1 MRTDPPTPHLS
12 FTMELH
18 VKLGAPMEIGAGP
31 HGRRRIIPIEG
42 GTFEG
47 PGLRGTVLPGGAD
60 WQIIRP
66 DGLSELDTR
75 YALRT
80 DDGALIYIQN
90 AGMRHAAPEIVEAGR
105 TGLLVPP
112 DDPNALA
119 EAVGSLLDEPERG
132 QAFGA
137 AAVERAR
144 SEFSVA
150 RMADRTLE
158 VYDRALR
165 RS

>member
-18 VKLGAPMEIGAGP
+18 VKLGAPIEIGAGP

-90 AGMRHAAPEIVEAGR
+90 AGMRHAAPEIVEKLLAGEEIDPSQVYFR
-105 TGLLVPP
+105 TIPTFETAAPHLQWLTR
-112 DDPNALA
+112 AIFI
-119 EAVGSLLDEPERG
+119 GSGERHPHDVIVRVWR
-132 QAFGA
+132 
-137 AAVERAR
+137 VE
-144 SEFSVA
+144 
-150 RMADRTLE
+150 
-158 VYDRALR
+158 
-165 RS
+165 